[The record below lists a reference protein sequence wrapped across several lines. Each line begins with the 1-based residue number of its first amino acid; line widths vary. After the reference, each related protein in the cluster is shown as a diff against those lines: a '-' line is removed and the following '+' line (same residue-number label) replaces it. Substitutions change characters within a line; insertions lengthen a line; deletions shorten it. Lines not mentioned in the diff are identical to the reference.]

1 MVSEQTRSTADDI
14 KNYIKQHGIEYRTLF
29 DLLDVAKVAFEKEN
43 DTKWALKVTSYIK
56 ECCTWAIQNSVEVLQ
71 MDDLYWKT
79 LKAEAPYHFESFLF
93 YMENNRRPEKRFY
106 EPRKKTLGV
115 VVQDLQD
122 LEDGLLEFLG
132 ISLPPRVGKLISDD
146 TPVLTSKGWKKH
158 GDLRVG
164 DYVYDYDGFPVMVT
178 HVFPKNYANK
188 RVWFTDGSFIDCH
201 ENHEWVIRDRHKGCE
216 RIAETKELV
225 NTEIIDNKSGK
236 RRYAYQIPLYQP
248 LIGEMKDLPV
258 KPYTLGAWLGDGR
271 NGNPDICGAKEDY
284 AIVDSIISDG
294 YEVSWHTTHKETG
307 VEYYGFKGL
316 RADLQKI
323 GMCHSRKRVEKHIPG
338 EYMSAAIPQRLEL
351 LAGLLDTDGCL
362 RKNEHRYD
370 FTTAENELKEDFIS
384 LVSTFGWRCS
394 VKEVEPHTSSS
405 GIVGKKKYW
414 VISFN
419 PTYPIPCRLN
429 RKQLFEFSKKRRIA
443 IQKIEDIEPKR
454 GNCISVQGGLYRVG
468 RRCIPTHN
476 STLCIFFLAWVIGRH
491 PESHNAMSGHSG
503 ILADRF
509 YRDVFKLTEN
519 EEYTFKEIFPEIN
532 LANKSSEKNELYYS
546 PTEAFA
552 TLTCRGIDGT
562 WTGAVDISSDGYLYV
577 DDMVRDRTESLSP
590 IRLENRYQDY
600 LNVLVDR
607 KNDGSKELMVG
618 TRWNVLDPLGRVE
631 TENKN
636 NPKYRFRKIP
646 ALNEKDESN
655 FQYDYGVGFST
666 EYYHKMCDRLDRN
679 EWMAK
684 YQQMPFIREGLILP
698 LDELNYYNG
707 VLPDGDCVTAAACD
721 VAWGGGDSLSMPFG
735 KSFGSTSDGLI
746 YIPDWIFN
754 KGDKYVTKPLVVA
767 KTLQHKPN
775 MEKFEANNGGDEYA
789 ESIDTM
795 LREQGFKTNITWAK
809 ASNQIGKMAKIIQ
822 YAPDIKRR
830 FVFLKPEL
838 QPPEYKDAME
848 ELGMFTQLGRNE
860 HDDAP
865 DGLVQLLQ
873 LIDGCMTKTKIIDSP
888 TG

>member
-1 MVSEQTRSTADDI
+1 MVSEQTRGTADDI

-29 DLLDVAKVAFEKEN
+29 DLLDVAKTAFEKEN
-43 DTKWALKVTSYIK
+43 DTEWALKVTSYIK
-56 ECCTWAIQNSVEVLQ
+56 ECCTWAIQNSIEVLQ
-71 MDDLYWKT
+71 MDELYWKT

-93 YMENNRRPEKRFY
+93 YMEKNRRPEKRFY
-106 EPRKKTLGV
+106 EPRKKTLGI

-132 ISLPPRVGKLISDD
+132 ISLPPRVGK
-146 TPVLTSKGWKKH
+146 
-158 GDLRVG
+158 
-164 DYVYDYDGFPVMVT
+164 
-178 HVFPKNYANK
+178 
-188 RVWFTDGSFIDCH
+188 
-201 ENHEWVIRDRHKGCE
+201 
-216 RIAETKELV
+216 
-225 NTEIIDNKSGK
+225 
-236 RRYAYQIPLYQP
+236 
-248 LIGEMKDLPV
+248 
-258 KPYTLGAWLGDGR
+258 
-271 NGNPDICGAKEDY
+271 
-284 AIVDSIISDG
+284 
-294 YEVSWHTTHKETG
+294 
-307 VEYYGFKGL
+307 
-316 RADLQKI
+316 
-323 GMCHSRKRVEKHIPG
+323 
-338 EYMSAAIPQRLEL
+338 
-351 LAGLLDTDGCL
+351 
-362 RKNEHRYD
+362 
-370 FTTAENELKEDFIS
+370 
-384 LVSTFGWRCS
+384 
-394 VKEVEPHTSSS
+394 
-405 GIVGKKKYW
+405 
-414 VISFN
+414 
-419 PTYPIPCRLN
+419 
-429 RKQLFEFSKKRRIA
+429 
-443 IQKIEDIEPKR
+443 
-454 GNCISVQGGLYRVG
+454 
-468 RRCIPTHN
+468 

-631 TENKN
+631 AENKN

-666 EYYHKMCDRLDRN
+666 EYYRKMRDRLDRN

-684 YQQMPFIREGLILP
+684 YQQMPFIREGLLFP
-698 LDELNYYNG
+698 LDELNYYND

-735 KSFGSTSDGLI
+735 KLFGSTSDGLI

-848 ELGMFTQLGRNE
+848 ELGMFTQLGKNE

-865 DGLVQLLQ
+865 DGLTQLLQ
-873 LIDGCMTKTKIIDSP
+873 LLDGGMTKTEIIDSP

>member
-1 MVSEQTRSTADDI
+1 MVSEQTRQTANDI

-29 DLLDVAKVAFEKEN
+29 DLLDVAKTAFEKEN
-43 DTKWALKVTSYIK
+43 DTEWTLKVTSYIK
-56 ECCTWAIQNSVEVLQ
+56 DCCTWAIQNSIEVLQ

-93 YMENNRRPEKRFY
+93 YMEKNRRPEKRFY
-106 EPRKKTLGV
+106 EPRKKTLGI

-122 LEDGLLEFLG
+122 LEDRKIEFLG
-132 ISLPPRVGKLISDD
+132 ISLPPRVGK
-146 TPVLTSKGWKKH
+146 
-158 GDLRVG
+158 
-164 DYVYDYDGFPVMVT
+164 
-178 HVFPKNYANK
+178 
-188 RVWFTDGSFIDCH
+188 
-201 ENHEWVIRDRHKGCE
+201 
-216 RIAETKELV
+216 
-225 NTEIIDNKSGK
+225 
-236 RRYAYQIPLYQP
+236 
-248 LIGEMKDLPV
+248 
-258 KPYTLGAWLGDGR
+258 
-271 NGNPDICGAKEDY
+271 
-284 AIVDSIISDG
+284 
-294 YEVSWHTTHKETG
+294 
-307 VEYYGFKGL
+307 
-316 RADLQKI
+316 
-323 GMCHSRKRVEKHIPG
+323 
-338 EYMSAAIPQRLEL
+338 
-351 LAGLLDTDGCL
+351 
-362 RKNEHRYD
+362 
-370 FTTAENELKEDFIS
+370 
-384 LVSTFGWRCS
+384 
-394 VKEVEPHTSSS
+394 
-405 GIVGKKKYW
+405 
-414 VISFN
+414 
-419 PTYPIPCRLN
+419 
-429 RKQLFEFSKKRRIA
+429 
-443 IQKIEDIEPKR
+443 
-454 GNCISVQGGLYRVG
+454 
-468 RRCIPTHN
+468 

-631 TENKN
+631 AENKN

-655 FQYDYGVGFST
+655 FQYDYGKGFST
-666 EYYHKMCDRLDRN
+666 EYYRKMRDRLDKN

-684 YQQMPFIREGLILP
+684 YQQRPFIREGLLFP

-707 VLPDGDCVTAAACD
+707 VLPDGDYITAAACD

-735 KSFGSTSDGLI
+735 KLFGSVDDGPI

-775 MEKFEANNGGDEYA
+775 MERFEANNGGDEYA
-789 ESIDTM
+789 EDIDRL
-795 LREQGFKTNITWAK
+795 LREQGFKTNISWAK
-809 ASNQIGKMAKIIQ
+809 ASNQVGKMAKIIQ

-830 FVFLKPEL
+830 CYFLKPEL
-838 QPPEYKDAME
+838 QSQEYKAAME
-848 ELGMFTQLGRNE
+848 ELGIIVQVGKNEHEDSADGLTQLIQVFENGT
-860 HDDAP
+860 
-865 DGLVQLLQ
+865 V
-873 LIDGCMTKTKIIDSP
+873 KTTIINSP
-888 TG
+888 M